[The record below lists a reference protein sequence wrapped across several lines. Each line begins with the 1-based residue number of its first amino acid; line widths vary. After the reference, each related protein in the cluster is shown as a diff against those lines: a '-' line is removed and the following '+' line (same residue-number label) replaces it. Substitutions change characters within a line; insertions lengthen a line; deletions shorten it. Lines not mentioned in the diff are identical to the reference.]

1 MWSGGLATNIVLA
14 GFMGAGKTTV
24 GRLVAH
30 RLGWPFVDADDEIVA
45 RAGMS
50 IPEIFARYGE
60 AHFRQIEREVCAELA
75 RREHTVIATGGGALV
90 DETNLKTMLA
100 SGLVVCL
107 RVSAEA
113 VAERLAGQEG
123 RPVLK
128 GDWRALLER
137 RRPAYDA
144 IPYQI
149 DTTGKSPEAVAD
161 EIVTLWQTQN
171 VSA

>member
-1 MWSGGLATNIVLA
+1 CWKSSAATAWTRCCRASRRCGARACRTCRWTMWSGGLATNIVLA

-113 VAERLAGQEG
+113 V
-123 RPVLK
+123 
-128 GDWRALLER
+128 
-137 RRPAYDA
+137 
-144 IPYQI
+144 
-149 DTTGKSPEAVAD
+149 
-161 EIVTLWQTQN
+161 
-171 VSA
+171 